1 MPTFNSTEEMKAYIL
16 YKSFT
21 AINAAANKAY
31 EIIHRVL
38 EQFYETDEPEY
49 YIRTERLLFSLVEPV
64 VSDAGNGVTGE
75 VYFDASMLDY
85 PTEDIHLRKKLR
97 GSWYGHANW
106 SGEDVLSAA
115 MVGPSKNIWTNDT
128 RVWSES
134 VPILDSQM
142 LDILKQELIKAGI
155 PVR

>member
-16 YKSFT
+16 ARSFT

-38 EQFYETDEPEY
+38 EQFYASNEPEY
-49 YIRTERLLFSLVEPV
+49 YIRTERLLNSLVKPV
-64 VSDAGNGVTGE
+64 VSGTGNGVTGE

-85 PTEDIHLRKKLR
+85 PTDNIPLRKELR

-115 MVGPSKNIWTNDT
+115 MVGTSKNIWTNDT

-134 VPILDSQM
+134 IPTLDSQM